1 MALFG
6 SAQTQMSGEIDIL
19 RHDVG
24 IFKNLIKER
33 QHPLDLVRELLSNA
47 AAREVGARRIE
58 VCYAHTVYGHV
69 FQVADDGCGM
79 DFDANDG
86 QVGRLARFL
95 GLGLSGIVGEQA
107 DEFSWKGLGSKLA
120 YQSEQVVIKTRSL
133 EHPMYEVR
141 LDKPWRTLDRNEVP
155 RPRVIEHTEAE
166 FLTGTR
172 IKVVGHP
179 PHWQDEPCTFDEVK
193 EFLMHRTFAGFTRPR
208 QLLPEIVISVGG
220 RVEQLPVGFPE
231 FRGVVFP
238 DGLQFDAATKT
249 LLVNLA
255 LTEGGMAVRL
265 KGLLTWEPERFALAK
280 DRLNTGLILSS
291 RGIPFFELPMSRYGA
306 RKLLKSPGAARTCL
320 VAECDE
326 IYSEMNLSRSAL
338 LDSAPALTFKARMTR
353 LLEFLETSI
362 EYDEFRRL
370 QADTKRQVRAAKIAE
385 DRMSL
390 TSEEQNWVVLER
402 GGEAPIVLMRE
413 PRNETEAAA
422 ILWKLESLGALPFEK
437 FQTVG
442 HPAASRDAD
451 LFVNFQEGKDTA
463 PLSIAMFETENRFF
477 SYKPK
482 GGAVPNVICWDA
494 PARGRRVRLNKT
506 DKPYK
511 FTVDAE
517 QACVPIYVMKQMDG
531 LSLMST
537 RELRARGINI

>member
-6 SAQTQMSGEIDIL
+6 SSQNQMTKDIDVL
-19 RHDVG
+19 RSDVG

-47 AAREVGARRIE
+47 AAREVAARRIE
-58 VCYAHTVYGHV
+58 VCYTHTIYGHV

-79 DFDANDG
+79 DFDADDE
-86 QVGRLARFL
+86 QIGRLARFL

-120 YQSEQVVIKTRSL
+120 YQSREVIIKTRSAG
-133 EHPMYEVR
+133 HPMYEVR
-141 LDKPWRTLDRNEVP
+141 VDKPWRTLDRNEVP
-155 RPRVIEHTEAE
+155 RPRVTEHAE
-166 FLTGTR
+166 PEFATGTR
-172 IKVVGHP
+172 IRVVGHP
-179 PHWQDEPCTFDEVK
+179 PHWEGGACTFDEVK
-193 EFLMHRTFAGFTRPR
+193 EFLLHRTFAGFTRPR
-208 QLLPEIVISVGG
+208 QVLPEIVISVGG

-231 FRGVVFP
+231 FSSLTFP
-238 DGLQFDAATKT
+238 DGLAFDALTKT

-255 LTEGGMAVRL
+255 LTEGDMTVRL
-265 KGLLTWEPERFALAK
+265 KGLLTWHPERFALGK

-291 RGIPFFELPMSRYGA
+291 RGIPFFELPMSQYGA

-326 IYSEMNLSRSAL
+326 VYSEMNLARSAL
-338 LDSAPALTFKARMTR
+338 LDSALALAFKARITR
-353 LLEFLETSI
+353 LLEFLETSL
-362 EYDEFRRL
+362 EYGEFRRL
-370 QADTKRQVRAAKIAE
+370 QADTKRQVQAAKIAE

-402 GGEAPIVLMRE
+402 GGETPLVLMRE

-442 HPAASRDAD
+442 HPDASRDAD
-451 LFVNFQEGKDTA
+451 LFVNFQEAKDTA

-482 GGAVPNVICWDA
+482 GGVVPNVICWDA

-517 QACVPIYVMKQMDG
+517 QACVPVYVMKQMGG
-531 LSLMST
+531 LAVLST
-537 RELRARGINI
+537 RELRARGISI